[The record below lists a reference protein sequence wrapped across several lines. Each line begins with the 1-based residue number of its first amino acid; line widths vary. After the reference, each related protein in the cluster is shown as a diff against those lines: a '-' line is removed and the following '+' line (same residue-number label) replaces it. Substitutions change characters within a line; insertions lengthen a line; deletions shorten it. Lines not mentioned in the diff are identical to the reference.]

1 MKIHK
6 FISVNAV
13 LALMCLLPACV
24 TTTTGG
30 FNVAAS
36 DEQALQDYIQLATAY
51 YDANDMTG
59 ARRHVSSAMAIDDS
73 NSDIYTILALIL
85 QREGDLELAEDNF
98 QRAISL
104 NRDNSRARNNYGVY
118 LFGQDRFSEAYDQL
132 ERVANDTNYVGRAFA
147 FENLGRSA
155 LRLDRMDDAESAFMR
170 ALQLDANLY
179 VSALELSQIR
189 FDRQNWNSARQS
201 YQQFLTI
208 LDFYNIAHTPRS
220 LWIGI
225 QIERIFQNSQLVN
238 DFSLLLSTLYQD
250 SPEYQ
255 LYRRSS
261 NGNR

>member
-1 MKIHK
+1 
-6 FISVNAV
+6 
-13 LALMCLLPACV
+13 
-24 TTTTGG
+24 
-30 FNVAAS
+30 
-36 DEQALQDYIQLATAY
+36 
-51 YDANDMTG
+51 
-59 ARRHVSSAMAIDDS
+59 
-73 NSDIYTILALIL
+73 
-85 QREGDLELAEDNF
+85 
-98 QRAISL
+98 
-104 NRDNSRARNNYGVY
+104 
-118 LFGQDRFSEAYDQL
+118 DQL
-132 ERVANDTNYVGRAFA
+132 ERVANDTNYVVRAFA
-147 FENLGRSA
+147 FEHLGRSA